1 MILAS
6 ICIGTIGTLVKL
18 IGQDV
23 HFMTLNF
30 YRFFIGFLFILA
42 VVPFIDK
49 NTFKINKKDFKDYFF
64 VGFLFALGS
73 LLFIAANVFAPVQN
87 AVLISSFFPF
97 FVFIFAYF
105 ILKEKI
111 TYTKIIAL
119 LIAVIGLAIINPFR
133 LGEYAL
139 GNTLALFTAVVAA
152 LMTTEMRKIDMTH
165 SIGVVFWMFLF
176 ATLLLLP
183 MPFIFGFGDLS
194 NVFLYVLLLG
204 LIPGGIAYL
213 FYNLA
218 LEKIEAEVGSI
229 MQITVAPTV
238 AIVLAIVIIGEPISI
253 RIILGGFSLIVAGIY
268 LETHNLQLKK

>member
-1 MILAS
+1 MILAA

-18 IGQDV
+18 IGPDV

-30 YRFFIGFLFILA
+30 YRFLIGFLFILA

-49 NTFKINKKDFKDYFF
+49 KTFKINKNDFKDYFF
-64 VGFLFALGS
+64 IGFLFALGS
-73 LLFIAANVFAPVQN
+73 LLFLAANVFGPVQN
-87 AVLISSFFPF
+87 AVLISSFSPF
-97 FVFIFAYF
+97 FVFIFAYWL
-105 ILKEKI
+105 LKERI
-111 TYTKIIAL
+111 TSTKIIAL
-119 LIAVIGLAIINPFR
+119 SIAVIGLAVINPFKI
-133 LGEYAL
+133 GEYAL
-139 GNTLALFTAVVAA
+139 GNTLALLTAVVAA
-152 LMTTEMRKIDMTH
+152 LTITEMRKVDMKH

-183 MPFIFGFGDLS
+183 MPFIFGFGNLS
-194 NVFLYVLLLG
+194 NVFIYVILLG
-204 LIPGGIAYL
+204 LIPSGVAYI

-229 MQITVAPTV
+229 LHIIVAPLV
-238 AIVLAIVIIGEPISI
+238 AITLAVIIINEPINI